1 MVKNWTDFFSE
12 RKISLDLLGIDTA
25 KHAADHLDVYLLHA
39 LNKMLEDSGHHESKY
54 PEAVRSSELNL
65 DQLKHVIKET
75 YYQLDQ
81 NLRKMVKDDSGC
93 VCVRNVSTIIFFRS
107 H

>member
-1 MVKNWTDFFSE
+1 MLTFALS
-12 RKISLDLLGIDTA
+12 LGIDTA
-25 KHAADHLDVYLLHA
+25 KHSADHLDIYLLHA
-39 LNKMLEDSGHHESKY
+39 LNKMLEDNGYHESKY

-81 NLRKMVKDDSGC
+81 NLRRMVKDESGC
-93 VCVRNVSTIIFFRS
+93 VCVSRAPHSPPPVLFLS
-107 H
+107 